1 MNNKG
6 IIIAIIALAAV
17 VILGAVFLVSSDP
30 VTENSPMSTT
40 TLSNQTTPAAN
51 DTADIVAVTP
61 ISHASAV
68 LTWETNTLYLDP
80 VGDVELYADSAEPAI
95 IFLTDIHG
103 DHLSTTTLEAVTA
116 TGTIIIAPQAV
127 ADLLPDALQAKT
139 TVLANGSTTQ
149 QRGFSIEAV
158 PMYNLPED
166 DDSRHVKGRGNGYV
180 IERNGTRVYVAG
192 DTSDTP
198 EMRAMRDIDIAFVPM
213 NMPFTMSVES
223 AADAVLDFAPK
234 TVYPYHY
241 RGQDGLADVN
251 KFRTLVTEGNSN
263 IEVIL
268 LDWYPEEPS

>member
-6 IIIAIIALAAV
+6 ILIAIIALAAV
-17 VILGAVFLVSSDP
+17 VILGAVFLVNSDP
-30 VTENSPMSTT
+30 VTENVQTSTT
-40 TLSNQTTPAAN
+40 TLNSQTTPATN

-61 ISHASAV
+61 IEHASAV

-80 VGDVELYADSAEPAI
+80 VGDAELYADASEPNI
-95 IFLTDIHG
+95 IFLTDIHA
-103 DHLSTTTLEAVTA
+103 DHLSTSTLEAVTA
-116 TGTIIIAPQAV
+116 TGTLIIAPQAV
-127 ADLLPDALQAKT
+127 ADLLPDELQAKT

-158 PMYNLPED
+158 PMYNLPES
-166 DDSRHVKGRGNGYV
+166 DDSRHEKGRGNGYV

-198 EMRAMRDIDIAFVPM
+198 EMRAMKDIDIAFVPM

-223 AADAVLDFAPK
+223 AADAVLEFAPR

-241 RGQDGLADVN
+241 RGQAGLADVN
-251 KFRTLVTEGNSN
+251 KFRTLVSEGNPN

-268 LDWYPEEPS
+268 LNWYPDDAS